1 MLTLLK
7 LKFKEVTRMKQNLRL
22 LSVGFFVLIVSVMFA
37 MTALAGDEVKIK
49 GKIIAAPA
57 DPSGA
62 LAPIAIEC
70 KEGQYAVVNNVP
82 GKKMVP
88 FVGSDVKL
96 TGVVKEV
103 DGKKVMTVWLF
114 ERQAAKKKLP
124 QPN

>member
-1 MLTLLK
+1 
-7 LKFKEVTRMKQNLRL
+7 MKQNLRL
-22 LSVGFFVLIVSVMFA
+22 LGVGFCVLIVSVMFA
-37 MTALAGDEVKIK
+37 MTALAGDEVKIT

-57 DPSGA
+57 DPSGT

-70 KEGQYAVVNNVP
+70 KDGQYAVANNVP

-114 ERQAAKKKLP
+114 ERQGGKQRAM
-124 QPN
+124 PN